1 MKPEDKVIVAVLEN
15 IIEKETD
22 QVDELNKI
30 RTVCD
35 IMRWFMDSF
44 LKTSNKKPSVM
55 FALAYPISR
64 PGSAWMHTN
73 YESIKK
79 EFERAYNS
87 QDKVNIS

>member
-1 MKPEDKVIVAVLEN
+1 M
-15 IIEKETD
+15 
-22 QVDELNKI
+22 DELNKI

-35 IMRWFMDSF
+35 IMRWFMDSI
-44 LKTSNKKPSVM
+44 LKTSNEKPSVM

-64 PGSAWMHTN
+64 PGNAWMHTN